1 MDRNWF
7 LVALLT
13 GILAVLLDFMGHILV
28 FQQGITEP
36 LPPVIYWVSKFF
48 VVFGIFF
55 LGGFFLRGFR
65 PGIFLA
71 IAAAFAYGA
80 VWEFGIVALAQGY
93 TYSIALHL
101 FHLPAILVAW
111 IFAWLLGR
119 MLSPRALILIFLT
132 VLIGTTIAI
141 TVLSLLTGITQPD
154 VPY

>member
-13 GILAVLLDFMGHILV
+13 GILAVLLDFLGHIFV

-55 LGGFFLRGFR
+55 LGGVYLRGFKA
-65 PGIFLA
+65 GIFLA

-80 VWEFGIVALAQGY
+80 VWEFVIVALAQGY
-93 TYSIALHL
+93 TYSIVLHL
-101 FHLPAILVAW
+101 FHLPAIFVAW
-111 IFAWLLGR
+111 VFAWFLGR
-119 MLSPRALILIFLT
+119 MLSPRALVTIFFV
-132 VLIGTTIAI
+132 VLVGTAVAI
-141 TVLSLLTGITQPD
+141 TVLSLVVGFTQPD